1 MKTLLLLRHA
11 KSSWGDATLPDHD
24 RPLNP
29 RGQRDVPRMGQWM
42 REQGLCPSL
51 IASSTAVRAQA
62 TAQGVAEA
70 CGYRHE
76 LVSVPQLYLGCPSD
90 YVNYLRTVGE
100 QYPSVLVVG
109 HNPGLEQ
116 LLELLTG
123 VCQRFPTAALA
134 QIMWDDLRWVDLTA
148 LPTGQLVLL
157 QRPKMLVA

>member
-29 RGQRDVPRMGQWM
+29 RGQRDVPRMGQWI

-51 IASSTAVRAQA
+51 IASSTAVRART

-70 CGYRHE
+70 CGYRHD
-76 LVSVPQLYLGCPSD
+76 VVRVPQLYLGCPSD
-90 YVNYLRTVGE
+90 YADYLRTVGE
-100 QYPSVLVVG
+100 EHPSVLVVG

-116 LLELLTG
+116 LLERLTG
-123 VCQRFPTAALA
+123 VRERFPTAALA
-134 QIMWDDLRWVDLTA
+134 QIIWDDLDWVDLA
-148 LPTGQLVLL
+148 DLPTGQLVVV
-157 QRPKMLVA
+157 QRPKMLSA